1 MPIRLSVSRR
11 IFDRRY
17 GLSGWLVVVSRQNC
31 QSGLAVIRCFDRR
44 NASQVYSFH
53 CHFFWGTVTSS
64 DHYLHLLM
72 KEVDCLMSSYLFNV
86 FGITYVLCFASF
98 RLLRLLRS
106 LRVVSQFV
114 LFACE
119 GEGLI
124 NCIIGALRNSFV
136 CSVVS
141 TFACFRSSVTI
152 SMKKDHG
159 YDLTFINLLRYR
171 LLPLG
176 LIQCQSGSSDLS

>member
-1 MPIRLSVSRR
+1 MRLAASFWRFPMLPPCWAQCIHCFHLVRFVSISLSICRLV
-11 IFDRRY
+11 FSDREYDLILKLRSY
-17 GLSGWLVVVSRQNC
+17 GFIAPW
-31 QSGLAVIRCFDRR
+31 AH
-44 NASQVYSFH
+44 SFPP
-53 CHFFWGTVTSS
+53 
-64 DHYLHLLM
+64 HLLM